1 MSLRKYTSLNEKGVG
16 ENPNPFSNT
25 FISNG
30 DKVFWLKL
38 KT

>member
-1 MSLRKYTSLNEKGVG
+1 MALRKSTSLIEGEVG
-16 ENPNPFSNT
+16 ENPNSFSNT

-30 DKVFWLKL
+30 DKAFRLKL